1 MNAEHKG
8 TVAFALCGSFCT
20 FEAAVP
26 QAARLAALGW
36 QVLPVLGCGAAS
48 TDPRLGGGGG
58 WTARLDGAAGRPV
71 LETLAAVEP
80 LGPQRLADALVIAPC
95 TGATLARLAAGLSD
109 TPVALAAKSLL
120 RAGRPVVVAVSTNDG
135 LGASGENIARLMQRK
150 HFYFVPFAQDDPVH
164 KPQSLKADLA
174 LVPETLA
181 AALEGRQA
189 QPVLLQRPPA
199 LG

>member
-1 MNAEHKG
+1 MKERKRLG
-8 TVAFALCGSFCT
+8 LALCGSYCT
-20 FEAAVP
+20 YEKVLKEAEKLA
-26 QAARLAALGW
+26 ADWDLTALMSETAACTDSRFGKAEDFIARLEALTGKG
-36 QVLPVLGCGAAS
+36 VMRS
-48 TDPRLGGGGG
+48 I
-58 WTARLDGAAGRPV
+58 
-71 LETLAAVEP
+71 VEAERV
-80 LGPQRLADALVIAPC
+80 GPEKLFDVLVIAPC

-164 KPQSLKADLA
+164 KPQSLKADLT

-181 AALEGRQA
+181 AALEGRQI
-189 QPVLLQRPPA
+189 QPVLLQRPLSPP
-199 LG
+199 